1 MADNGENATGVPANG
16 AGPAAGSGRKRRR
29 RRVWLAATVAVAVL
43 LAGTAYAASRFWGGS
58 APAQTARP
66 GTPAP
71 TTPTPSPTP
80 SPTPEPGAD
89 IKGPLNLLLVGV
101 DTRISKP
108 GWEPHAD
115 AVLILHVTKD
125 LDRAYLFALPRD
137 LVVQIPRFP
146 KANFPGERT
155 KLTHAMS
162 YGSRVP
168 GRDKRPDT
176 AQGFQ
181 LLSAT
186 VSAYTGI
193 KRFDAGAV
201 LTFGGFDEL
210 VDALGGV
217 ELYIDQRVVSRHR
230 EPDGTHRALRG
241 GGYVGPQ
248 MVYEKGRRTLTG
260 WQALD
265 YARQRYTA
273 GGAYTRQ
280 RHQQQLIRAMLVK
293 ILSQDLARD
302 ADRVRQVVRSLGDAL
317 TFTSGS
323 GSDIVDFGYA
333 LSRLRPEAMTL
344 VALPGSGVGRGSG
357 YRGEQLTPVS
367 RKFIAELR
375 AGRADAYLAANP
387 KLVVRN

>member
-1 MADNGENATGVPANG
+1 MADSGETGRPN
-16 AGPAAGSGRKRRR
+16 RRR
-29 RRVWLAATVAVAVL
+29 IGLLAAIVAVAVL
-43 LAGTAYAASRFWGGS
+43 LGGTAYAANRFWGTGGGS
-58 APAQTARP
+58 DPAARP
-66 GTPAP
+66 SDPA
-71 TTPTPSPTP
+71 TPSATPIPTP

-89 IKGPLNLLLVGV
+89 ITGPLNLLLVGV

-108 GWEPHAD
+108 DWEPHSD
-115 AVLILHVTKD
+115 AVLILHVTKE

-137 LVVQIPRFP
+137 LVVDIPKFP

-168 GRDKRPDT
+168 GKNKRPST
-176 AQGFQ
+176 SQGFE

-186 VSAYTGI
+186 VSKYTGI

-201 LTFGGFDEL
+201 LTFGGFDNL

-217 ELYIDQRVVSRHR
+217 DLYVDQKVVSQHR
-230 EPDGTHRALRG
+230 RPDGKLRTLRG
-241 GGYVGPQ
+241 GGYTGPQ
-248 MVYEKGRRTLTG
+248 MTYEKGRRKLSG

-280 RHQQQLIRAMLVK
+280 RHHQQLIKAIMQK

-302 ADRVRQVVRSLGDAL
+302 QAKLEQVVRTLGDAL
-317 TFTSGS
+317 TFQGR
-323 GSDIVDFGYA
+323 GRDIIEFGYA

-344 VALPGSGVGRGSG
+344 VALPGSGVGSGSG
-357 YRGEQLTPVS
+357 YRGEQLTSVGK
-367 RKFIAELR
+367 KFISELR
-375 AGRADAYLAANP
+375 AGRAEAYLRANP
-387 KLVVRN
+387 KLVIKS